1 MIDCKPTFVFL
12 VGTRSIDTTNSM
24 VTAVHPVN
32 LPRDMT
38 NKDSFDWT
46 IIGQNVRR
54 MRIVQGLSQVGLARR
69 SGLAVSTVYHLERGA
84 QVSRQTLL
92 KVCEGLQETFDS
104 LRTRNQSVLTEERD
118 LVLFRRE
125 EAIWVAFGEKRP
137 RVPEDDVQRIQH
149 PEERLRLGRLG
160 FVSAFGYLT
169 NFIMPE
175 GPGQVSFELY
185 DRFTEAFNAPIYR
198 DCLINGLEGRARL
211 MLGETIVEIGPYD
224 VVGFRSKDLA
234 WMEPVEGEELPVR
247 LMWTGAVRLGS
258 PVREVGKGERVK
270 RRKAVGEG

>member
-1 MIDCKPTFVFL
+1 MKTQQEIEW
-12 VGTRSIDTTNSM
+12 
-24 VTAVHPVN
+24 PVV
-32 LPRDMT
+32 
-38 NKDSFDWT
+38 S
-46 IIGQNVRR
+46 QNVRR
-54 MRIVQGLSQVGLARR
+54 MRIVQGLSQEELARR

-84 QVSRQTLL
+84 QVSRRTLL
-92 KVCEGLQETFDS
+92 KVCAGLQETFDS
-104 LRTRNQSVLTEERD
+104 LRTRNQSVLTDRRD

-125 EAIWVAFGEKRP
+125 EAIWVAFGERRP
-137 RVPEDDVQRIQH
+137 KVTEDDVLRIQE

-211 MLGETIVEIGPYD
+211 MFGETIVEIGPRD
-224 VVGFRSKDLA
+224 VVGFRSKDLV

-258 PVREVGKGERVK
+258 PVREVGKAERVK
-270 RRKAVGEG
+270 RRKGGEG